1 MNVETSVSVTPFG
14 AEAPVSRVVD
24 LDIEG
29 LHCAGC
35 VRSVEK
41 ALHSISGVDA
51 ADVNLATHHARVR
64 AAPQVADADLITAVE
79 AAGYGARP
87 IDTGRPDT
95 DAEERTA
102 AALRAD
108 LRVLAV
114 AVALTL
120 PLVAQMILPLL
131 GLEFALPPVVQ
142 ALLATPVQFWAG
154 ARFYKAAWPALKSGS
169 ANMDT
174 LVALGTSAAYGLSL
188 VLTLAAGRDML
199 SAGGAHLYF
208 EASAAVITL
217 VLLGRIL
224 EARAKRSTTAAI
236 RALMALRPETARV
249 ERNGETVEIA
259 AANLCSGDVVVVR
272 PGERLP
278 ADGTVLSGQ
287 SQADESLLTGE
298 SLPVDKGPGDRVTG
312 GAINGAGL
320 LRVRVDAVGT
330 ESMLS
335 RIIDLVQSAQ
345 ATKPPVQRL
354 VDRISEVFVP
364 VVILV
369 ALLTFAGWWAFA
381 GDVSVAVVNA
391 VAVLVIACPCAL
403 GLATPTAIMTGT
415 GVAARRGILIKDAE
429 ALEHAR
435 AIDTVVFDKTGTLT
449 RGRPEVREIL
459 VAPGARH
466 GDTTLD
472 PRGLLALAASAQQGS
487 EHPLA
492 HAVLAR
498 AEQDGVALAKLGEFT
513 GLPGRGLKA
522 ELDSARLLIGNRRLM
537 AEEGVS
543 GDPLEEEVAALEA
556 SGLTV
561 MWVAALEEEAPRLL
575 GVLALGDTV
584 KPGAAAAVAGLRRAG
599 IRAVLLSGDNQ
610 QVVQSVANELGIDEV
625 RAEVLPADKA
635 EEIERLRAAGGVV
648 AMVGDGVND
657 APALAAADV
666 GIAMGEGSDVAMHT
680 AGVTLLRGDPRLVAE
695 AIAVSRATYRKL
707 RENLFWAFIYNTLA
721 IPLAVLGILNPVIAG
736 AAMALSSVSVV
747 SNSLLLRRF
756 DPAKAGGNT
765 NDR

>member
-1 MNVETSVSVTPFG
+1 MNSVTI
-14 AEAPVSRVVD
+14 EASVYEPSPGTEALIGRAID

-29 LHCAGC
+29 LRCAGC
-35 VRSVEK
+35 VRRVEK
-41 ALHSISGVDA
+41 ALHAVSGVDA

-64 AAPQVADADLITAVE
+64 AAPQVADADLIAAVE
-79 AAGYGARP
+79 AEGFGARS
-87 IDTGRPDT
+87 IDAAQPDT
-95 DAEERTA
+95 EAEERDA

-108 LRVLAV
+108 LRLLGV
-114 AVALTL
+114 AVALTV

-131 GLEFALPPVVQ
+131 GLEFALPPAVQ

-154 ARFYKAAWPALKSGS
+154 ARFYKAAWPALKAGS

-188 VLTLAAGRDML
+188 VLTLAAGATMF
-199 SAGGAHLYF
+199 SADGPHLYF

-224 EARAKRSTTAAI
+224 EDRAKRRTTAAI
-236 RALMALRPETARV
+236 RALMALRPETARI
-249 ERNGETVEIA
+249 ERDGRMVEIPVA
-259 AANLCSGDVVVVR
+259 DLCSGDVVVVR

-278 ADGTVLSGQ
+278 ADGTVLAGE

-298 SLPVDKGPGDRVTG
+298 SLPVDKGPGDQVTG

-330 ESMLS
+330 DSMLS
-335 RIIDLVQSAQ
+335 RIIELVQSAQ

-354 VDRISEVFVP
+354 VDRISSVFVP

-369 ALLTFAGWWAFA
+369 ALLTFAGWWVF
-381 GDVSVAVVNA
+381 GGGFSVAVVNA

-415 GVAARRGILIKDAE
+415 GLAARRGILIKDAE

-459 VAPGARH
+459 VAPGARR
-466 GDTTLD
+466 GDAALD
-472 PRGLLALAASAQQGS
+472 PASLLALAASAQQGS

-498 AEQDGVALAKLGEFT
+498 AEQDGIALSKVLEFT
-513 GLPGRGLKA
+513 GLPGRGLRA
-522 ELDSARLLIGNRRLM
+522 ELEGARLLIGNRRLM
-537 AEEGVS
+537 AEEGVP
-543 GDPLEEEVAALEA
+543 GEALEDQAAALEA

-561 MWVAALEEEAPRLL
+561 MWVAAPDGEAPRLL
-575 GVLALGDTV
+575 GALALGDTI
-584 KPGAAAAVAGLRRAG
+584 KPGAAEAVAGLRRAG
-599 IRAVLLSGDNQ
+599 IRAVLLSGDNRR
-610 QVVQSVANELGIDEV
+610 VAESVAGELGIDEV

-635 EEIERLRAAGGVV
+635 EEVARLREAGAVV

-680 AGVTLLRGDPRLVAE
+680 AGITLLRGDPRLVAE

-707 RENLFWAFIYNTLA
+707 RENLFWAFLYNTLA
-721 IPLAVLGILNPVIAG
+721 IPLAVLGFLNPVIAG

-756 DPAKAGGNT
+756 NPAKAGGGS
-765 NDR
+765 